1 MTRDGLAVATTDQEG
16 NRSSVTYD
24 ARGAVVEQREPHKND
39 GGTTIHNTTR
49 FEYDQVG
56 NRTKVITP
64 RGVAT
69 GSVADDF
76 THQTVYD
83 ELNRVKEEW
92 TPYDPA
98 DSRYDKP
105 DKTIYSYDPVGQLD
119 TVSAP
124 PSSGESTR
132 NDTRYSY
139 WDNGWTKTSADRVG
153 YNFGVE
159 ASTGNDL
166 GWLDRHRW

>member
-1 MTRDGLAVATTDQEG
+1 MAVATTDQEG